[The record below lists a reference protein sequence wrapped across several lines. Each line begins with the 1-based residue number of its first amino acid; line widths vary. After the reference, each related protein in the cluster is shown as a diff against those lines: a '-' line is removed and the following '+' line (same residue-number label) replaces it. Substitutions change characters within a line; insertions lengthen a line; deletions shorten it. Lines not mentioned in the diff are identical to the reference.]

1 MTVTALEISLND
13 KVLYTVGMED
23 WIHLSARIMGGRITK
38 EMHEE
43 MVSQMDEI
51 PADFE
56 AREIERLSLSAHVG
70 VPKSDGSTSSTG
82 QSYRDETLS
91 VGDVV
96 TIRVIKTDSPDLP
109 EPSPPDDGLNFRIRE
124 SAGDDKD

>member
-1 MTVTALEISLND
+1 MTVTALEISLNG
-13 KVLYTVGMED
+13 KVLYTAGMEGG
-23 WIHLSARIMGGRITK
+23 IHLGAQIMGSRMTK
-38 EMHEE
+38 EMHEQ
-43 MVSQMDEI
+43 MVAQMGKI
-51 PADFE
+51 PEDFE
-56 AREIERLSLSAHVG
+56 AREIERLSLLAHVE

-124 SAGDDKD
+124 SAGDDKE